1 MCVWIRVRERKYAQ
15 AYIYAVNHT
24 TQQSVFKTIFHL
36 WKMYA
41 NFKYYQPETEK
52 TRHGSEV
59 RNDRS
64 DISRIECPGD
74 NSQNFVIL
82 FFVVFSFN
90 VPEIRRK
97 LIKMHFPWV
106 LFLNNGI
113 FSLASGGAVLLLTPD
128 NLKVNSFWRRRREK
142 NNNGKC
148 NTIFT
153 NTSWPINI
161 HQGRAAVYKGFPPV
175 HISWTHFPQKTIL
188 TLNWWKTRF
197 YCVSV

>member
-1 MCVWIRVRERKYAQ
+1 MNTYFKICTNVCLNKSKREKVCTSI
-15 AYIYAVNHT
+15 YIYAVNHT

-64 DISRIECPGD
+64 GISRIECPGD

-97 LIKMHFPWV
+97 LIKMHFP
-106 LFLNNGI
+106 
-113 FSLASGGAVLLLTPD
+113 
-128 NLKVNSFWRRRREK
+128 
-142 NNNGKC
+142 
-148 NTIFT
+148 
-153 NTSWPINI
+153 
-161 HQGRAAVYKGFPPV
+161 
-175 HISWTHFPQKTIL
+175 
-188 TLNWWKTRF
+188 
-197 YCVSV
+197 